1 MDFNFNSLIKDIDK
15 TLNKAK
21 SNLTPEQQVQV
32 NQFQNK
38 TKNFFKGNDL
48 SDVSKIDI
56 NSLNLRL
63 EELKTLA
70 NGITDNK

>member
-1 MDFNFNSLIKDIDK
+1 MNFDFNNVLKDVENVINS
-15 TLNKAK
+15 AK

-38 TKNFFKGNDL
+38 TKKFFKGTDLNDL
-48 SDVSKIDI
+48 SKLDI
-56 NSLNLRL
+56 NSLNLKL

>member
-1 MDFNFNSLIKDIDK
+1 MDFNFNNILKDIG
-15 TLNKAK
+15 NVVNSAK
-21 SNLTPEQQVQV
+21 SKLTPEQQVQV

-38 TKNFFKGNDL
+38 TKQFFKGTDLNDL
-48 SDVSKIDI
+48 SKLDI
-56 NSLNLRL
+56 NSLNLKL

>member
-1 MDFNFNSLIKDIDK
+1 MDFNFNNILKDVEKVI
-15 TLNKAK
+15 NSAK

-38 TKNFFKGNDL
+38 TKQFFKGTDL
-48 SDVSKIDI
+48 NDVSKLDI
-56 NSLNLRL
+56 NSLNLKL